1 MFSAYLLGLTYLFAV
16 FKSIQPASDV
26 FPITLPLFN
35 FISHP
40 CAAAAAATIA
50 AASAAAAV
58 CFALDIFYVI
68 EFHSILNIH
77 VLFMALIEFFF
88 SPF

>member
-40 CAAAAAATIA
+40 CAAATI
-50 AASAAAAV
+50 AAV
-58 CFALDIFYVI
+58 CFVLDIFYVI
-68 EFHSILNIH
+68 EFHSI
-77 VLFMALIEFFF
+77 
-88 SPF
+88 PF